1 LLQPDRGV
9 VYEHLFYEHSGE
21 LLQSC
26 NVLTLAF
33 LSFYPPFSPGRE
45 KNLKGYNV
53 ALGIYIASIK

>member
-1 LLQPDRGV
+1 V